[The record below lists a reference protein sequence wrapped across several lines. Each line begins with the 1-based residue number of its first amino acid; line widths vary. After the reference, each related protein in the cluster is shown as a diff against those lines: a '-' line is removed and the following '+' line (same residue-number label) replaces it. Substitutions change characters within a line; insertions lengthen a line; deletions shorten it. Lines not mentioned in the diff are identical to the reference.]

1 MGDVSFLRFVSV
13 NNAHNLYW
21 KQSKNFADGV
31 SHHIKDSLFLTD
43 PNVFGSVELPK
54 GSRKAPKGSKTLKNK
69 GIEAKSIKNLWK
81 IY

>member
-13 NNAHNLYW
+13 NNAHDLYW

-43 PNVFGSVELPK
+43 PNVEGSVRSCGLRRASTKPRN
-54 GSRKAPKGSKTLKNK
+54 GRALSGNRGTSGHFLAR
-69 GIEAKSIKNLWK
+69 
-81 IY
+81 